1 MALIKISTKGT
12 NLTCDELDNNFDF
25 VLDLANAVG
34 ELDCAKINQLSL
46 STCLLL
52 NQVIIDLQADIDDA
66 ETAIGEV
73 AQDLIDVQ
81 TTLQGN
87 INSLTTL
94 VNNQNTTIADL
105 NTQIATL
112 IAGFNSLSSTVASFN
127 SRLLSVEGRL
137 TTLEEAIASGIIVV
151 WVGLIANIPVGW
163 QLTDGTNGTPD
174 LRNRFIIGAGSTYA
188 VNAIGGSANHTH
200 TITGT
205 TAGTSLTVNQ
215 MPAHNHGFVD
225 PGHIHP
231 QILNAGIPLRGALG
245 GFGGA
250 GDGAE
255 VTSGTGGSNNRSTTS
270 VNTTNINFVS
280 QGANEAHSHGFSAST
295 ASTTNLP
302 PYYALAYIMRL

>member
-94 VNNQNTTIADL
+94 INNQNTTIADL
-105 NTQIATL
+105 NTQVATL
-112 IAGFNSLSSTVASFN
+112 IAGFNSLSGTVASFD
-127 SRLLSVEGRL
+127 SRLLSLEGRV
-137 TTLEEAIASGIIVV
+137 TTLEEAIASGLIVV
-151 WVGLIANIPVGW
+151 WVGLIANIPAGW

-188 VNAIGGSANHTH
+188 VNAVGGSANHIH
-200 TITGT
+200 NITGT
-205 TAGTSLTVNQ
+205 TNATALTVDQ
-215 MPAHNHGFVD
+215 MPAHTHTVID
-225 PGHIHP
+225 PGHIHAIP
-231 QILNAGIPLRGALG
+231 FSANADQGSGAFDFGGSPFNGGVTTVGAL
-245 GFGGA
+245 
-250 GDGAE
+250 
-255 VTSGTGGSNNRSTTS
+255 TGIVLASNGSN
-270 VNTTNINFVS
+270 
-280 QGANEAHSHGFSAST
+280 GAHSHGFSAST

-302 PYYALAYIMRL
+302 PYYALAYIMRM

>member
-34 ELDCAKINQLSL
+34 ELNCAKINQLSL

-52 NQVIIDLQADIDDA
+52 NQVIIDLQADIDNV
-66 ETAIGEV
+66 ETDIGEV

-94 VNNQNTTIADL
+94 INNQNTTIADL

-112 IAGFNSLSSTVASFN
+112 IGGFNSLSGTVASFN

-188 VNAIGGSANHTH
+188 VNAIGGSGNHTH

-205 TAGTSLTVNQ
+205 TGGTALTINQ
-215 MPAHNHGFVD
+215 MPAHTHPLND
-225 PGHIHP
+225 PGHYHF
-231 QILNAGIPLRGALG
+231 QNAGDNNRPGPYY
-245 GFGGA
+245 
-250 GDGAE
+250 E
-255 VTSGTGGSNNRSTTS
+255 NSNNGNEGPI
-270 VNTTNINFVS
+270 NTNSAFTNITIGS
-280 QGANEAHSHGFSAST
+280 TGANEAHTHTYSATT
-295 ASTTNLP
+295 ATTTNLP
-302 PYYALAYIMRL
+302 PYYALAYIMKV